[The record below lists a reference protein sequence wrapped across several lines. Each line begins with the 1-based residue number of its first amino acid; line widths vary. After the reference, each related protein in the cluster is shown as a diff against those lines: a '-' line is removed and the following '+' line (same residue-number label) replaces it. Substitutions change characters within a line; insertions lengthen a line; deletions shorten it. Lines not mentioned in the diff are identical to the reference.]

1 MAPIR
6 NHRFESAVA
15 YNCSKCPGYC
25 CSYPVIPLN
34 SRDVKRL
41 ARHFGLSF
49 EAARVK
55 FTKVDG
61 DEPYAMRRKA
71 DEHFGRIC
79 RFFDTD
85 KRCCTIYEARPE
97 ICRSYPGDK
106 SCGYYDF
113 LTSERESQRDP
124 THIASTWNK

>member
-1 MAPIR
+1 MAKIR
-6 NHRFESAVA
+6 RTNFLGGEFKVLLSLAPFFATTGFESAVA

-49 EAARVK
+49 KEARVK

-71 DEHFGRIC
+71 DEHFGRI
-79 RFFDTD
+79 
-85 KRCCTIYEARPE
+85 
-97 ICRSYPGDK
+97 
-106 SCGYYDF
+106 
-113 LTSERESQRDP
+113 
-124 THIASTWNK
+124 

>member
-1 MAPIR
+1 M
-6 NHRFESAVA
+6 
-15 YNCSKCPGYC
+15 
-25 CSYPVIPLN
+25 IPLN

-41 ARHFGLSF
+41 ARHFGLDF
-49 EAARVK
+49 ETAAKK

-97 ICRSYPGDK
+97 ICRSYPGDNK
-106 SCGYYDF
+106 CGYYDF
-113 LTSERESQRDP
+113 LVSERASQEDP
-124 THIASTWNK
+124 KHIASTWNK

>member
-1 MAPIR
+1 MAKIR
-6 NHRFESAVA
+6 RTVFLGCRFKVLLSLWPLFATTGFESAVA

-41 ARHFGLSF
+41 AKHFGLSF

-61 DEPYAMRRKA
+61 DEPDLFVVGELEFDFDAGVGIGK
-71 DEHFGRIC
+71 RID
-79 RFFDTD
+79 DT
-85 KRCCTIYEARPE
+85 
-97 ICRSYPGDK
+97 
-106 SCGYYDF
+106 
-113 LTSERESQRDP
+113 
-124 THIASTWNK
+124 